1 MKKKDFKTIKDY
13 LETCSE
19 DEKKF
24 IYQIYLDMAIHELVD
39 IIFAYPS
46 ADLQFVIEQVQEYRK
61 EKGLE
66 EFDMDNKEVVV
77 RKVRKYS

>member
-1 MKKKDFKTIKDY
+1 MKKKNFKTIKDY

-46 ADLQFVIEQVQEYRK
+46 ADLQFVIEQVGEYRK
-61 EKGLE
+61 KVKEEKEWNDKGG
-66 EFDMDNKEVVV
+66 MCQYYKGC
-77 RKVRKYS
+77 